1 MTGGVSNFSARW
13 MDTSS
18 GDASPKQMLMQVAV
32 MRKSRAIKS
41 RIYHGTFSNA
51 CSPQRQRQKP
61 SWSVLPIILGRDLG
75 LNSVCPKQSPPI
87 SCPLAR
93 ILSLIGS
100 RGSLEAFRN
109 FHQPVGTWKST
120 IHRERDRIR
129 VRQAGLSIGS
139 IPRKPSVIT
148 ASSRLA

>member
-75 LNSVCPKQSPPI
+75 LNSVCPKQSPPEIHIVGPI
-87 SCPLAR
+87 SCQLAR
-93 ILSLIGS
+93 ILSLIAEDLRKLS
-100 RGSLEAFRN
+100 AISTSLLEHGKAPFIESGIGFAPAKPAYRLGQFPAN
-109 FHQPVGTWKST
+109 
-120 IHRERDRIR
+120 HR
-129 VRQAGLSIGS
+129 
-139 IPRKPSVIT
+139 
-148 ASSRLA
+148 